1 MMRELRA
8 VKDGMKGLDV
18 TSDAYANFRIREN
31 IVHQFEAITTKHELV
46 GDERVCD
53 AGAPATWDRRL
64 RGERDGYPS
73 RILPR
78 AVVRHVQRPA

>member
-1 MMRELRA
+1 MKEGAAAVMRELRV

-53 AGAPATWDRRL
+53 AGATESLELRL
-64 RGERDGYPS
+64 RGERDG
-73 RILPR
+73 
-78 AVVRHVQRPA
+78 

>member
-1 MMRELRA
+1 MLRVLRA
-8 VKDGMKGLDV
+8 VMVGMMGLVV

-53 AGAPATWDRRL
+53 AGATESLELRL
-64 RGERDGYPS
+64 RGERDG
-73 RILPR
+73 
-78 AVVRHVQRPA
+78 

>member
-1 MMRELRA
+1 MKEGAAAVMRELHA

-46 GDERVCD
+46 GV
-53 AGAPATWDRRL
+53 
-64 RGERDGYPS
+64 
-73 RILPR
+73 
-78 AVVRHVQRPA
+78 

>member
-1 MMRELRA
+1 MRELRA

-46 GDERVCD
+46 GDEGECD
-53 AGAPATWDRRL
+53 AGATEPLELRL
-64 RGERDGYPS
+64 RGERDG
-73 RILPR
+73 RRGRFLPR
-78 AVVRHVQRPA
+78 AVVRHLQ